1 MILCVDVDNVLG
13 NLQEVV
19 TNLFN
24 ERYGTNYTLDDFT
37 DYNIENVLPVKE
49 AINMQKMY
57 GDNNIYS
64 YVKPISGAQESLQR
78 LVNTG
83 HQVYLV
89 TDAIPQNYNDKIN
102 WLHHFFP
109 FIDNAHIIAMKH
121 KWLLRADVMIE
132 DNLTNLLARP
142 YYERIVLDYPWNRNV
157 TDYVYDIHRCT
168 SWDEIIDAINK
179 IDERE

>member
-57 GDNNIYS
+57 GDN
-64 YVKPISGAQESLQR
+64 
-78 LVNTG
+78 
-83 HQVYLV
+83 
-89 TDAIPQNYNDKIN
+89 
-102 WLHHFFP
+102 
-109 FIDNAHIIAMKH
+109 IAM
-121 KWLLRADVMIE
+121 
-132 DNLTNLLARP
+132 
-142 YYERIVLDYPWNRNV
+142 
-157 TDYVYDIHRCT
+157 
-168 SWDEIIDAINK
+168 
-179 IDERE
+179 